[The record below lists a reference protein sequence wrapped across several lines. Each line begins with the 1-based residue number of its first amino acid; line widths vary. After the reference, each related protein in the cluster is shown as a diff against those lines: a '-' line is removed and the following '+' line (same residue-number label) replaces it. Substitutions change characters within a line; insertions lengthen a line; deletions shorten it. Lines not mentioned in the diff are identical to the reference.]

1 MSSSAR
7 PVTELQIGGVA
18 YRVQSSADESELRRL
33 AALVERRLTELPATQ
48 RHDSR
53 SLVLVAL
60 ALAHEL
66 ELEQQAHD
74 TLRGQVATHL
84 TSLVNRIDTVLDHCD
99 DNGNPLP
106 QVPKF
111 TLAKREAVSP
121 TLADVPATDSSDKAP
136 APGRPV
142 TRRARPEATTA
153 TSDSTR
159 PPRVR

>member
-18 YRVQSSADESELRRL
+18 YRVQSSADERELHRL
-33 AALVERRLTELPATQ
+33 AAIVERRLAELPATQ

-60 ALAHEL
+60 AMAHDL

-74 TLRGQVATHL
+74 ALRGQVATHL
-84 TSLVNRIDTVLDHCD
+84 TSLVNRLDTALDHCD

-106 QVPKF
+106 PVPKF
-111 TLAKREAVSP
+111 TLARREPVSP
-121 TLADVPATDSSDKAP
+121 TLADVPATDPSVDAP
-136 APGRPV
+136 APGRAV
-142 TRRARPEATTA
+142 TRRARSEATTA
-153 TSDSTR
+153 TNDSTR
-159 PPRVR
+159 PPRGR